1 MNYYI
6 LDGKTPVECPDVLKW
21 ARWLDEIKNRR
32 IAKNWLPGH
41 VEVST
46 IFLGV
51 DSGFTGTD
59 NPVLFETMIF
69 GGPHNGF
76 QERYRTWDEA
86 QAGHKAAVELASQ
99 DSRSQSVTSGA
110 V

>member
-21 ARWLDEIKNRR
+21 ARWFEEIKNRR
-32 IAKNWLPGH
+32 VAEDYLSAYVK
-41 VEVST
+41 VST
-46 IFLGV
+46 VFLGI
-51 DSGFTGTD
+51 DHNFTRIGA
-59 NPVLFETMIF
+59 PLLFETMVF
-69 GGPHNGF
+69 GGPHDGF